1 MPNRQKVSVIPLGT
15 EVLKASDL
23 CSLEAAH
30 NLRVIT
36 FGFFRSLKGIDVAY
50 HAVRSM
56 ADIDYVGIC
65 VSGFPHGFVIW
76 EADCGVPRR

>member
-30 NLRVIT
+30 NLRVNT
-36 FGFFRSLKGIDVAY
+36 FGFFRSQKGIDVAY
-50 HAVRSM
+50 HISHTTP
-56 ADIDYVGIC
+56 
-65 VSGFPHGFVIW
+65 FH
-76 EADCGVPRR
+76 RRGTPLGTAI